1 MAKSRLIQQANSD
14 VARSLQEA
22 MSHVPAHQRRQV
34 AAKFQALFEM
44 YTEGHNWRVPKQFN
58 VEGDLDQT
66 QKFYALKVKQV
77 RCYGWYHEN
86 NFVISHYI
94 FKKQQKLSKADTK
107 QVKANYRLWLIERQ
121 QYE

>member
-44 YTEGHNWRVPKQFN
+44 YTEGHNWRVPKQ
-58 VEGDLDQT
+58 
-66 QKFYALKVKQV
+66 
-77 RCYGWYHEN
+77 
-86 NFVISHYI
+86 
-94 FKKQQKLSKADTK
+94 
-107 QVKANYRLWLIERQ
+107 VKANYRLWLIERQ